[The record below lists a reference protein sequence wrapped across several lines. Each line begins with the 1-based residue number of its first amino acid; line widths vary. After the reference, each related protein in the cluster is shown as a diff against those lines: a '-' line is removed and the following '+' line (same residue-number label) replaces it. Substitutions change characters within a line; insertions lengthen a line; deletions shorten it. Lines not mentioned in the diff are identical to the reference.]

1 MKPLAPMAILACLV
15 LLGACESLEV
25 TPLDKAAKGYDA
37 PDEIPSGPGVFSGEK
52 GEFELL

>member
-1 MKPLAPMAILACLV
+1 MKLLAPLAILACIA

-37 PDEIPSGPGVFSGEK
+37 PDEIPSGPGLFSGEK
-52 GEFELL
+52 GAFEIL